1 MLKWPN
7 LVTNIPSI
15 EEHAE
20 GIGVIASA
28 PQPDNQTRTYPLA
41 ITVGDKIYPSFAVE
55 MLRVFT
61 QKPSYML
68 KTSEIGIQEF
78 AVPLFDPIVTQPD
91 GSAFIRFNN
100 TFEEVEYTDLNSLP
114 DLTGKFVIIGVTAEG
129 IANPVP
135 TPRGNLYPQQIQG
148 HMLQNFIDGSNI
160 QRNELSAL
168 YELLGALLSM
178 ILIKLPSI

>member
-1 MLKWPN
+1 MAQGRLDPKSILILINGPN
-7 LVTNIPSI
+7 PVTNIPSI

-78 AVPLFDPIVTQPD
+78 AVPPFDPIVTQPD

-100 TFEEVEYTDLNSLP
+100 TFEEVEYTDP
-114 DLTGKFVIIGVTAEG
+114 
-129 IANPVP
+129 IA
-135 TPRGNLYPQQIQG
+135 TRSY
-148 HMLQNFIDGSNI
+148 
-160 QRNELSAL
+160 R
-168 YELLGALLSM
+168 
-178 ILIKLPSI
+178 